1 MLKRISSSEK
11 QAGEHLVIHT
21 EQNGTVISFV
31 MQEHAME
38 IIALQVRG

>member
-11 QAGEHLVIHT
+11 QAEEKIVIQK
-21 EQNGTVISFV
+21 EKNGKVISFV
-31 MQEHAME
+31 MQENAME